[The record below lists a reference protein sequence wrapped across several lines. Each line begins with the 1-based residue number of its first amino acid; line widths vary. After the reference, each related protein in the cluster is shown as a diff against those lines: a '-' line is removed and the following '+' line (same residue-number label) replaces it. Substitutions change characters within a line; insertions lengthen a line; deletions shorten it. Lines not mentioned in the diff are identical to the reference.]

1 MVGER
6 LLGHKAE
13 LGSEQAGIDLPRS
26 PKHFEVDREV
36 DQGIELA
43 HRAEI
48 AHFGSLNA

>member
-26 PKHFEVDREV
+26 PKHFEVD
-36 DQGIELA
+36 QGIELA